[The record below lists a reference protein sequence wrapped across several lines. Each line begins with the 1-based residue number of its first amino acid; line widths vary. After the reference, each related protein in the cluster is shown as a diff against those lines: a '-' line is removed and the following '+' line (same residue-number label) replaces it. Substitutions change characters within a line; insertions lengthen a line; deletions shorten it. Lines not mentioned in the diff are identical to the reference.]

1 MSKSKDEQ
9 RVEARTEVAATEKG
23 WPRKVRT
30 TIQPDVDIQVGPE
43 EYLDLARQGL
53 LQPGHDGTDVSA

>member
-1 MSKSKDEQ
+1 MTKSKDEQ
-9 RVEARTEVAATEKG
+9 RTEARQDVAAKEKG

-30 TIQPDVDIQVGPE
+30 TIQPDVDVQVGPE

-53 LQPGHDGTDVSA
+53 LLPGHDGTDVDA